1 MEAGAVIKVAI
12 DQREVDLITADVIEK
27 VEKKLIERGDERYV
41 MASEC
46 SERQESVNKKFANDD
61 KRIEIISHDFAVI
74 KKLMWAVASA
84 SIGSLVVAFFEL
96 ILK

>member
-1 MEAGAVIKVAI
+1 MEMTHS
-12 DQREVDLITADVIEK
+12 EIEK
-27 VEKKLIERGDERYV
+27 LKKEIKDELLLLVVTKEDCSDIQGD
-41 MASEC
+41 
-46 SERQESVNKKFANDD
+46 VNKKLFNDD
-61 KRIEIISHDFAVI
+61 KRIELMSHDFAVV

>member
-1 MEAGAVIKVAI
+1 MPLTREDFTDIKNEL
-12 DQREVDLITADVIEK
+12 DD
-27 VEKKLIERGDERYV
+27 RYV
-41 MASEC
+41 LQSEC
-46 SERQESVNKKFANDD
+46 NEKQDAVNKKFSNDD
-61 KRIEIISHDFAVI
+61 KRIEIISHDFATI

>member
-1 MEAGAVIKVAI
+1 MN
-12 DQREVDLITADVIEK
+12 ITHDDFQEL
-27 VEKKLIERGDERYV
+27 KKEFDERYV
-41 MASEC
+41 LRGDC
-46 SERQESVNKKFANDD
+46 KDRQESINNKFSNDD

>member
-1 MEAGAVIKVAI
+1 MPLTREDITEIKNEL
-12 DQREVDLITADVIEK
+12 DD
-27 VEKKLIERGDERYV
+27 RYV
-41 MASEC
+41 LQSEC
-46 SERQESVNKKFANDD
+46 NEKQDAVNKKFSNDD
-61 KRIEIISHDFAVI
+61 KRIEIISHDFATI

>member
-1 MEAGAVIKVAI
+1 MAI
-12 DQREVDLITADVIEK
+12 DKNDILELQDILD
-27 VEKKLIERGDERYV
+27 DRYV
-41 MASEC
+41 LQSDC
-46 SERQESVNKKFANDD
+46 NDKQEKMNGRFANDD

>member
-1 MEAGAVIKVAI
+1 MALEH
-12 DQREVDLITADVIEK
+12 DDITELKRVFD
-27 VEKKLIERGDERYV
+27 DRYV
-41 MASEC
+41 LQSDCNEK
-46 SERQESVNKKFANDD
+46 QEKVNKKFSNDD

-96 ILK
+96 VLK